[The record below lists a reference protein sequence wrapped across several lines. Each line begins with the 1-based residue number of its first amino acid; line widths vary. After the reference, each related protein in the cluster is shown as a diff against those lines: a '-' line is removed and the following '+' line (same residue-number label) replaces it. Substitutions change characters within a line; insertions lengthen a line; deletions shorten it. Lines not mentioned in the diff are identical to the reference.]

1 MFDTVD
7 YSQIQ
12 RYTDGY
18 PGKFMTLEQIKPG
31 QQFYFLDGPDKNIK
45 DWYEIVEFEYDWRY
59 QSWIVVLWNNETERF
74 TRMQKR
80 DVYMTGRID

>member
-1 MFDTVD
+1 MFDMVD

-12 RYTDGY
+12 RHTVGY

-31 QQFYFLDGPDKNIK
+31 QRFYFLDGPDKNIK

-74 TRMQKR
+74 IRMQKR